1 MISQQTIDAVK
12 QHIDIIDIIGESV
25 KLKKDGSNFVGL
37 CPFHDEKS
45 GSFKIKPSEG
55 FYKCF
60 GCGKSGDTITFIM
73 EHKKVNY
80 ATAIKELA
88 AKYNI

>member
-37 CPFHDEKS
+37 
-45 GSFKIKPSEG
+45 
-55 FYKCF
+55 
-60 GCGKSGDTITFIM
+60 
-73 EHKKVNY
+73 
-80 ATAIKELA
+80 
-88 AKYNI
+88 